1 MEGITLEMAR
11 AKTGLSQEEL
21 AKQLGINRNTYAKY
35 EKYKASMRIDMA
47 QKFSSIVG
55 ISIDNL
61 IFLNNNYTSSVEWL
75 HWIYRKEK
83 DLQDKNKK
91 ERSIKIG
98 NSKMTFTKNGI
109 KIQSPKVIIKG
120 DVIKKQRKGN

>member
-61 IFLNNNYTSSVEWL
+61 IFFNNNYTSSVEWL

>member
-21 AKQLGINRNTYAKY
+21 AKRLGINRNTYAKY

-61 IFLNNNYTSSVEWL
+61 IFLNNNYTSSVEQL
-75 HWIYRKEK
+75 H
-83 DLQDKNKK
+83 
-91 ERSIKIG
+91 
-98 NSKMTFTKNGI
+98 
-109 KIQSPKVIIKG
+109 
-120 DVIKKQRKGN
+120 

>member
-1 MEGITLEMAR
+1 MDTQKVEKYAGVVSKIA
-11 AKTGLSQEEL
+11 TGLKVWNIIGIFANLFVLIGAASTFVPSVQEEL

-61 IFLNNNYTSSVEWL
+61 IFLNNNYTSSVERL
-75 HWIYRKEK
+75 H
-83 DLQDKNKK
+83 
-91 ERSIKIG
+91 
-98 NSKMTFTKNGI
+98 
-109 KIQSPKVIIKG
+109 
-120 DVIKKQRKGN
+120 

>member
-35 EKYKASMRIDMA
+35 EKYKLSMRIDMA

-61 IFLNNNYTSSVEWL
+61 IFLNNNYTSSVEQL
-75 HWIYRKEK
+75 H
-83 DLQDKNKK
+83 
-91 ERSIKIG
+91 
-98 NSKMTFTKNGI
+98 
-109 KIQSPKVIIKG
+109 
-120 DVIKKQRKGN
+120 

>member
-21 AKQLGINRNTYAKY
+21 AKQLGINRNTYA
-35 EKYKASMRIDMA
+35 KYKASMRIDMA

-61 IFLNNNYTSSVEWL
+61 IFLNNNYTSSVE
-75 HWIYRKEK
+75 
-83 DLQDKNKK
+83 
-91 ERSIKIG
+91 
-98 NSKMTFTKNGI
+98 
-109 KIQSPKVIIKG
+109 
-120 DVIKKQRKGN
+120 